1 MKSNFGTG
9 VEKFL
14 FRKRRDHWPN
24 RSCVFRHRFVKSSLG
39 FLRSLLRERV
49 FKWSFQSILET
60 LCSNLYDS
68 AFSIVHL
75 LPFFPFFL
83 FFFLSLFLFEK
94 KAISP
99 IFSFPIRLQSRI
111 DWRHY
116 SSYTIINHFSTT
128 MSVTCLT
135 RDISLEKKWEFK
147 HSSTWISSPSSL
159 LWNEN

>member
-83 FFFLSLFLFEK
+83 FFFSFTILIWKEGDLAHLLVSNSTPIANRLTTLVLHHHQSFFDNDVGNVFNTWYFSRK
-94 KAISP
+94 KM
-99 IFSFPIRLQSRI
+99 RI
-111 DWRHY
+111 
-116 SSYTIINHFSTT
+116 
-128 MSVTCLT
+128 
-135 RDISLEKKWEFK
+135 
-147 HSSTWISSPSSL
+147 
-159 LWNEN
+159 